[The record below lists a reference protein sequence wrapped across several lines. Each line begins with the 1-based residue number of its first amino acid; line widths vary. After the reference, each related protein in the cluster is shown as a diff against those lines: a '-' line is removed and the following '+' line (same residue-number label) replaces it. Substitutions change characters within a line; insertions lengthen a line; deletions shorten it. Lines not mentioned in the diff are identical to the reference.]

1 LLDRLRAS
9 DAWLPALSFVAL
21 ADDGE
26 IVAHVGATRGRIGD
40 EPALVLLPPSVDPD
54 QRGRGVGQALMH
66 RVIGAADA
74 LGEPLVGLV
83 AAPPEY
89 YQRSA
94 FGRPASMRSRLR

>member
-40 EPALVLLPPSVDPD
+40 EPALVCC
-54 QRGRGVGQALMH
+54 H
-66 RVIGAADA
+66 
-74 LGEPLVGLV
+74 
-83 AAPPEY
+83 
-89 YQRSA
+89 
-94 FGRPASMRSRLR
+94 PASTQTNAGAEWGRR